1 MRDALDQAEAASHQL
16 GFLSFTTVTHTAGSV
31 CDLGPMCSL
40 VWLLSQSGFP
50 RSRSQDMALSAW
62 SLFEKG
68 TQKASVEEWRREG
81 GKGRQPA

>member
-1 MRDALDQAEAASHQL
+1 
-16 GFLSFTTVTHTAGSV
+16 
-31 CDLGPMCSL
+31 MCSL

-68 TQKASVEEWRREG
+68 TQKQVEEWRREG